1 MNVRKLAVEAIDK
14 IFEKS
19 AFSNIVVKECLDKFE
34 LSNEDKAL
42 FTNLVY
48 GTVQKYITLNYF
60 LEPFIEKKK
69 PKHFIYNLLLMS
81 VYQLVYLDIPEYAVL
96 DESVKIAKI
105 KDLKLGTFV
114 NGVLRNFIRTP
125 LRDIENIKD
134 SGDLITYYSVKYSHP
149 IWLVTFLLKDYN
161 YEELE
166 KILTQNNSIKK
177 DAIRVNTLKA
187 TKEEVINE
195 LRKLEIEFEDTGLVS
210 NGLIVS
216 KNVSDTILFKKGL
229 ITIQDLSSQKV
240 SEVANPKKGDLVI
253 DMCAAPG
260 GKSAHL
266 ASIMENEGR
275 IYSCDIYP
283 QKIKLMNSLFTRLGT
298 TICKSQQIDARI
310 VKDHVRNESFDL
322 VVCDVPCSGLGVMS
336 HKVDLKYKIN
346 LDSINEII
354 ALQKEIIEASYPLV
368 KKGGALCYSTCTIN
382 KDENERIIKWF
393 IKNHNDM
400 IIEYEKQILPYEYK
414 SDGFYI
420 CKLRRK

>member
-114 NGVLRNFIRTP
+114 NGVLRNFLRTP

-166 KILTQNNSIKK
+166 KILTENNSIKK

>member
-114 NGVLRNFIRTP
+114 NGVLRNFLRTP